1 MLPVFGRPLVAQ
13 RDTQSSEHGLVTTK
27 EHHGFDSRCSGV
39 ERNVWLL
46 GNPDPVKQHGK
57 LSSNR
62 DDGTIA
68 CLLASSG
75 CQVQAPL
82 S

>member
-1 MLPVFGRPLVAQ
+1 MLPVFGRPLKAQ
-13 RDTQSSEHGLVTTK
+13 RDRQSSEDGSVTTR
-27 EHHGFDSRCSGV
+27 EHHGFRSRCSGV

-46 GNPDPVKQHGK
+46 GDPDPVKQHSK
-57 LSSNR
+57 LSGNR

-68 CLLASSG
+68 CLLASTRR
-75 CQVQAPL
+75 QAQAPL